1 MREISARMV
10 TEAVARLF
18 VEAAY
23 NLPADMIRTLE
34 DAAAVESSAPAA
46 AVLRDILENAR
57 TASGG
62 VYPLCQD
69 CGMAVV
75 FIDLGQ
81 EVMLIG
87 GGLPEA
93 VDEGVRRAYS
103 EGYLRCSIVAD
114 PLYDRRNTGDNTP
127 AKLHVRIVP
136 GDRVAITVAPK
147 GFGSENMSAL
157 AMLAPAAG
165 VEGVVD
171 FVVGTVERAGANPCP
186 PVVLGV
192 GIGSDFEGVTELAKR
207 ALLRPIGE
215 RNPHPAYADLER
227 RLLEE
232 VNSLGIGAAGYGG
245 GVTALGV
252 NVEYAPTHIAGLPV
266 AVNFCCH
273 SNRHACCTV

>member
-46 AVLRDILENAR
+46 VVLRDILENAM
-57 TASGG
+57 TASEG
-62 VYPLCQD
+62 VHPLCQD

-87 GGLPEA
+87 GGLAEA

-147 GFGSENMSAL
+147 GFGSENMSAI

-171 FVVGTVERAGANPCP
+171 FVVGAVDRAGAIR
-186 PVVLGV
+186 V
-192 GIGSDFEGVTELAKR
+192 
-207 ALLRPIGE
+207 
-215 RNPHPAYADLER
+215 
-227 RLLEE
+227 RL
-232 VNSLGIGAAGYGG
+232 SCWAWG
-245 GVTALGV
+245 
-252 NVEYAPTHIAGLPV
+252 
-266 AVNFCCH
+266 
-273 SNRHACCTV
+273 

>member
-10 TEAVARLF
+10 TEVVARLF

-23 NLPADMIRTLE
+23 NLPADMTRALE
-34 DAAAVESSAPAA
+34 DAAATESSAPAA

-81 EVMLIG
+81 EAMLVE
-87 GGLPEA
+87 GGLAEA

-114 PLYDRRNTGDNTP
+114 PLYERRNTGDNTP

-136 GDRVAITVAPK
+136 GDRFTITVAPK
-147 GFGSENMSAL
+147 GFGSENMSVA

-171 FVVGTVERAGANPCP
+171 FVVGAVDRAGANPCP
-186 PVVLGV
+186 PIVLGV
-192 GIGSDFEGVTELAKR
+192 GIGSNFEGVAELAKR
-207 ALLRPIGE
+207 ALLRPVGE
-215 RNPHPAYADLER
+215 RNPHPAYAELER

-232 VNSLGIGAAGYGG
+232 VNDLGIGAAGYGG
-245 GVTALGV
+245 GVTTLGV

-273 SNRHACCTV
+273 SNRHASCTV